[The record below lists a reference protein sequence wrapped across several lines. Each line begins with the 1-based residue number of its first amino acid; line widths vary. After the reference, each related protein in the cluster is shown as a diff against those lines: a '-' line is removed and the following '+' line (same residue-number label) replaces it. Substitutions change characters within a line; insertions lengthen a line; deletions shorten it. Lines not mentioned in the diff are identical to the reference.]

1 MTYDNGDKVKQI
13 AAVFWQFLLLGCV
26 SFGGPAA
33 HIGYFK
39 RTFVD
44 KKAWLGDDE
53 YARLIALSQF
63 LPGPGSSQVGFAIG
77 MKKAGILGGLA
88 AFIGFT
94 LPSFLILYGLS
105 VASLNTD
112 SQWLMGI
119 IHGLKLLA
127 VVVVADATLGM
138 FQNFCQRKSSQF
150 IAVVTAV
157 ILLCFPSLWLQLL
170 LLLVAGAAGM
180 LINHHSQNTAKL
192 TQEGSC
198 PSANK
203 RFLFTR
209 FHILL
214 LVAFVGIFALMPL
227 LYQWPLGAIFADFY
241 YAGSFVFGGGHVVLP
256 LLQQIVADNLSADN
270 FLTGYAAAQ
279 AVPGPMFTLATFL
292 GAQMS
297 EQTFLAALT
306 ATLAIFLPG
315 ILLLIAFY
323 QSWESLASQP
333 KVAGAAAGI
342 NAAVVGLLISALFQP
357 VFVSAVLTAQD
368 FALVLLG
375 FAMLRMFKPPI
386 LLLVFAFVVVG
397 VCLH

>member
-1 MTYDNGDKVKQI
+1 M

-44 KKAWLGDDE
+44 KKAWLGDEE

-77 MKKAGILGGLA
+77 MKKAGILGGIA
-88 AFIGFT
+88 AFLGFT

-105 VASLNTD
+105 VASLNTE
-112 SQWLMGI
+112 SHWLVGI

-138 FQNFCQRKSSQF
+138 FQNFCQRKSSQL

-157 ILLCFPSLWLQLL
+157 ALLVFPSLWLQLL
-170 LLLVAGAAGM
+170 LLVFAAATGMIISQSKTESAPLNPQSTDLKHKHFSTLHVLILV
-180 LINHHSQNTAKL
+180 S
-192 TQEGSC
+192 
-198 PSANK
+198 
-203 RFLFTR
+203 
-209 FHILL
+209 
-214 LVAFVGIFALMPL
+214 FVSVFALMPL
-227 LYQWPLGAIFADFY
+227 LYQWPLGTIFADFY

-297 EQTFLAALT
+297 EQTFLSALT

-323 QSWESLASQP
+323 RSWESLASQP

-357 VFVSAVLTAQD
+357 VFVSAVLSAQD
-368 FALVLLG
+368 FALALLG

-386 LLLVFAFVVVG
+386 LLLVFAFVVAG